1 MTVLLPP
8 TVWVCANGCPVTS
21 RTPGAVP
28 NRFHSCP
35 ALGGL
40 TAPLVPEGSRA
51 RVRAVEREDYEGDQ
65 LVQRDAD
72 GRPMQSVITDRPDG
86 SNDTVVLAP
95 TAVWSAQGVM

>member
-8 TVWVCANGCPVTS
+8 TVWVCANGCPAMD
-21 RTPGAVP
+21 RTPGSVA

-40 TAPLVPEGSRA
+40 TAPLVAEGSRV
-51 RVRAVEREDYEGDQ
+51 RVRAVEREDYEDGQ
-65 LVQRDAD
+65 VVQRDAD
-72 GRPMQSVITDRPDG
+72 GRPMQSVITERPDG
-86 SNDTVVLAP
+86 SNDIVVLAP

>member
-1 MTVLLPP
+1 MAVLLPP
-8 TVWVCANGCPVTS
+8 TVWVCANGCPVRD

-40 TAPLVPEGSRA
+40 TSPLVAEGSQV
-51 RVRAVEREDYEGDQ
+51 RVRAVEREDYEGSQ
-65 LVQRDAD
+65 LVQKDTN

-86 SNDTVVLAP
+86 SNDIVVLAP
-95 TAVWSAQGVM
+95 TAVWSAEGMM

>member
-8 TVWVCANGCPVTS
+8 TVWVCANGCP
-21 RTPGAVP
+21 AVDKTAGSTP

-40 TAPLVPEGSRA
+40 TAPLVAEGSQV
-51 RVRAVEREDYEGDQ
+51 RVRAVEREDCENGQ

-86 SNDTVVLAP
+86 SNDIGVLAP
-95 TAVWSAQGVM
+95 TAVWAAQG